1 MRYREEGRGHWLRLR
16 HRLRRCADPT
26 QCALICTSVSVL
38 RNPDAWHDKE
48 AKAPHYFISKPVSA
62 NGALK
67 EMVSTRLKAAWPK
80 VVEGMDATADSF
92 YSSQGA

>member
-1 MRYREEGRGHWLRLR
+1 M
-16 HRLRRCADPT
+16 
-26 QCALICTSVSVL
+26 SVL